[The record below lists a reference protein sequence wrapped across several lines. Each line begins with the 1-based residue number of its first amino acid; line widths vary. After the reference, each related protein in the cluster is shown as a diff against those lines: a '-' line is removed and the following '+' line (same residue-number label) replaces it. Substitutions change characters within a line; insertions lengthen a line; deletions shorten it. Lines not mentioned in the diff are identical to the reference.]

1 MNVNE
6 ALTTFDVIHHAEYE
20 HWTHTLHNE
29 GNIPVESPD
38 FDISNLTYVV
48 KLPEQ
53 LSHLLDDAY
62 VLDYL
67 FGRTTHFDYVQR
79 SFTVTRLVI
88 DEDGNEV
95 MINHNEHRP
104 HDYLSVNHVTNSI
117 EFDFNRFYSENNLK
131 PHVVQKEDGQYFFNT
146 LTFQVPFVL
155 HENKGLDNGTY
166 EFKTA
171 VVQGKSINLD
181 SITNAHRENL
191 VVIYN
196 SEDEL
201 EQVIDKDELET
212 LVGEANAVDQADYTE
227 ESFAQLEEVL
237 IVAENVLMKEEVTE
251 KEVVETKLALQ
262 QALEGLET
270 VTPYDAELESEQNL
284 ASEENPEQEIVDE
297 QQKLLDLVDK
307 AKSYGEKEYTQ
318 ESFTAFEQALMTA
331 EAILADD
338 GATEEDVIEAITVLQ
353 EAIDHLE
360 VVEEIDSERESE
372 QNSES
377 KETPESEAEDEVDKQ
392 KLSELIDKVKNYEGK
407 LYTEE
412 SFATFKEALAVAE
425 KVLIDDEATEEEVT
439 EAMIALEEAID
450 RLEKDEETDSESTP
464 EQNSESDED
473 PQSKKEIDQQ
483 NLLELIAKA
492 KVYEEG
498 KYTEESFVA
507 ITQAIADA
515 EAVLAD
521 DNVTK
526 EDVTEVME
534 ALQTAIENL
543 EEVKESEP
551 ELENP
556 KPKSKENLNLDKNQ
570 NLEPEAEVDKRELS
584 KLIGKAKANDE
595 EKYTKKTYQAFKEA
609 LALAEGVLADDNAT
623 KKDVTK
629 AITTLQEAIDQL
641 KTNKNT
647 KNELN
652 NHENSHLNER
662 EGERLPHTATNNFT
676 LMMIGSLLAVIGGV
690 MFFIRRRLI

>member
-1 MNVNE
+1 
-6 ALTTFDVIHHAEYE
+6 
-20 HWTHTLHNE
+20 
-29 GNIPVESPD
+29 
-38 FDISNLTYVV
+38 
-48 KLPEQ
+48 
-53 LSHLLDDAY
+53 
-62 VLDYL
+62 
-67 FGRTTHFDYVQR
+67 
-79 SFTVTRLVI
+79 
-88 DEDGNEV
+88 
-95 MINHNEHRP
+95 
-104 HDYLSVNHVTNSI
+104 
-117 EFDFNRFYSENNLK
+117 
-131 PHVVQKEDGQYFFNT
+131 
-146 LTFQVPFVL
+146 
-155 HENKGLDNGTY
+155 
-166 EFKTA
+166 
-171 VVQGKSINLD
+171 
-181 SITNAHRENL
+181 
-191 VVIYN
+191 
-196 SEDEL
+196 
-201 EQVIDKDELET
+201 
-212 LVGEANAVDQADYTE
+212 
-227 ESFAQLEEVL
+227 
-237 IVAENVLMKEEVTE
+237 
-251 KEVVETKLALQ
+251 
-262 QALEGLET
+262 
-270 VTPYDAELESEQNL
+270 
-284 ASEENPEQEIVDE
+284 
-297 QQKLLDLVDK
+297 
-307 AKSYGEKEYTQ
+307 
-318 ESFTAFEQALMTA
+318 MTA